1 MADILEKIVA
11 QIREDEKEFFRA
23 FEASTFQLKRERPVL
38 PVLEAMRNEFFLICE
53 IKKASPSKGLIR
65 ENFDPLALAEE
76 YAAGGASAL
85 SILTEK
91 NFFQGSKD
99 YLKAIKERSRLP
111 LLRKDFVVHEAQVY
125 ESFNLGADLVLLIA
139 ACLDD
144 RTLSSLH
151 VRILSLGM
159 TPLVEVHDEAELERV
174 LELNPVLLGI
184 NNRDLRTFK
193 VDLETSFRL
202 KKKIPD
208 QVRVISESGIENRE
222 HIARLREAGFAGALV
237 GESLL
242 RQGNVTQAVKKLL
255 G

>member
-1 MADILEKIVA
+1 MADILEKIVSK
-11 QIREDEKEFFRA
+11 IREDEKEFFR
-23 FEASTFQLKRERPVL
+23 TFDAGKYSRVRERPVL
-38 PVLEAMRNEFFLICE
+38 PVLDAMGEKFFVICE

-65 ENFDPLALAEE
+65 ENFDPLLLAEE
-76 YAAGGASAL
+76 YAVGGASAL

-99 YLKAIKERSRLP
+99 YLKEIKKKSALP
-111 LLRKDFVVHEAQVY
+111 LLRKDFVVHEAQVF

-139 ACLDD
+139 ACLDNK
-144 RTLSSLH
+144 TLSFLH
-151 VRILSLGM
+151 QQILSLGM
-159 TPLVEVHDEAELERV
+159 TPLVEVHDELELERV
-174 LELNPVLLGI
+174 LKMDPMLVGI

-202 KKKIPD
+202 KKKIPSK
-208 QVRVISESGIENRE
+208 VRVISESGIENRD
-222 HIARLREAGFAGALV
+222 HILRLREAGFAGALV

-242 RQGNVTQAVKKLL
+242 RQKNVTEAVRRLL